1 MPRWSA
7 CVTARCELSMPEVD
21 RLRDDLGKRL
31 GDTSVPTLPEVAVRI
46 LSLVA
51 DPNACAADFT
61 RIIGADQSLTGRLL
75 RLANSASFAQ
85 RKAVTRLDRA
95 IVLLGL
101 NRVKAMALG
110 FHLSR
115 AAANDAGDFSFKQ
128 TWTRSLFR
136 AHLGLKLAEAVCPAA
151 SGEAFVVGLMSDAGL
166 PLMPKLVGA
175 IYTQTVRPTDTPA
188 QQYEHEWRRLPM
200 THADVAAGLCRLWK
214 LPAMLAEPIA
224 NHHERPASVDLAS
237 PPSVL
242 HAAAYIVGS
251 FDLTNEAQPPG
262 VHRDTAERLLG
273 LDQPAMQHIT
283 ELAAVEFEATR
294 DFFRHV
300 LDTSISID
308 QILDRANHQLGI
320 GDPPAEPSDAHT
332 PAVEPLRINAGA
344 MMLELEPAP
353 GGRVTVYVAD
363 AVGNRLLSET
373 ISPARQTER
382 QIRESLMLERADA
395 EVMRRVMDGI
405 RSLAA

>member
-1 MPRWSA
+1 
-7 CVTARCELSMPEVD
+7 MPEVD
-21 RLRDDLGKRL
+21 HLRDDLGKRL

-46 LSLVA
+46 LALVA
-51 DPNACAADFT
+51 DPNACASDFT
-61 RIIGADQSLTGRLL
+61 RIISADQSLTGRLL

-85 RKAVTRLDRA
+85 RKAVTTLDRA

-115 AAANDAGDFSFKQ
+115 AAANDSGDFSFKQ

-151 SGEAFVVGLMSDAGL
+151 SGEAFVVGLMADAGL
-166 PLMPKLVGA
+166 PLMPRLVGP
-175 IYTQTVRPTDTPA
+175 IYAQTIRLTDPPGL
-188 QQYEHEWRRLPM
+188 QYEREWRLLPM

-224 NHHERPASVDLAS
+224 SHHERPASVDRDS
-237 PPSVL
+237 PASVL
-242 HAAAYIVGS
+242 HAAAYIVGGL
-251 FDLTNEAQPPG
+251 DLANEADPP
-262 VHRDTAERLLG
+262 RIQCDAAERLLG
-273 LDQPAMQHIT
+273 LDRPAMEHIT
-283 ELAAVEFEATR
+283 QLAAVEFEATR

-320 GDPPAEPSDAHT
+320 GDPPADADPPT
-332 PAVEPLRINAGA
+332 VEPLRIIAGA

-353 GGRVTVYVAD
+353 GGRVTVFVAD

-373 ISPARQTER
+373 FSPTHQTEQ